1 MNIWKGTLTLRQDR
15 NKEGAE
21 VTARIISATSALL
34 EISDSQD
41 AAGKPV
47 WRAGDVNDIHPQ
59 SLLRALAATGPEV
72 G

>member
-1 MNIWKGTLTLRQDR
+1 MNIWKGTLNLKGERG
-15 NKEGAE
+15 KEGPAVE
-21 VTARIISATSALL
+21 ARVLSSTSAVL
-34 EISDSQD
+34 EIRELAHVGAD
-41 AAGKPV
+41 K